1 MNNFLKLLPILLSA
15 VAFSAHGAL
24 IDFEDVAEGTVSTSI
39 VSNGFKFVANYGG
52 AIYVTGGS
60 SCAPP
65 CASNG
70 TRTLLAAGPLL
81 GYADRITVSRASGGE
96 FRLTSVDAAELFSA
110 PFLADGAV
118 QISYQ
123 GFTSGALVTTG
134 SLVLDQLVD
143 GPGGIPDFQTF
154 ALPGMVVDT
163 FVFTGLG
170 SFTGN
175 NGFTLD
181 NFVVD
186 LVGGPGPDPDPD
198 PDPDPEPGEVPEPG
212 SLALGA
218 LGIAGMLAARRRG
231 AGRAAACPQAA

>member
-1 MNNFLKLLPILLSA
+1 MNNLLKLLPILFSA
-15 VAFSAHGAL
+15 AAFSAHAAV
-24 IDFEDVAEGTVSTSI
+24 IDFDDIVEGTEATSV
-39 VSNGFKFVANYGG
+39 VSNGFKFMANYAG

-81 GYADRITVSRASGGE
+81 GYADQVTVSRAAGGD
-96 FRLTSVDAAELFSA
+96 FKLTSLDAAELFSA
-110 PFLADGAV
+110 PFLADGAA

-123 GFTSGALVTTG
+123 GFTDGVLVTSG
-134 SLVLDQLVD
+134 SLMLDQLVD
-143 GPGGIPDFQTF
+143 GPGGAADFQTF
-154 ALPGMVVDT
+154 AMPGMVVDT

-186 LVGGPGPDPDPD
+186 LLDGPGPDPD

-218 LGIAGMLAARRRG
+218 LGITGMALARRRG
-231 AGRAAACPQAA
+231 AGRAACPQAA

>member
-1 MNNFLKLLPILLSA
+1 MYNLLKLLPILVSA
-15 VAFSAHGAL
+15 VALSAQAAI
-24 IDFEDVAEGTVSTSI
+24 IDFEDVAEGTEGTSVI
-39 VSNGFKFVANYGG
+39 SNGFTFSANYGG
-52 AIYVTGGS
+52 AIYVTGGA

-81 GYADRITVSRASGGE
+81 GYADQVTVSRAAGGD
-96 FRLTSVDAAELFSA
+96 FRLTSIDAAELFSA
-110 PFLADGAV
+110 PFLADGAL

-123 GFTSGALVTTG
+123 GFNSGALVSSG

-143 GPGGIPDFQTF
+143 GPGGLPDFQTF
-154 ALPGMVVDT
+154 AMSGMVVDT

-181 NFVVD
+181 NLIVD

-198 PDPDPEPGEVPEPG
+198 PDPDPGEVPEPG
-212 SLALGA
+212 TLALGA
-218 LGIAGMLAARRRG
+218 LGIIGMSVARRR
-231 AGRAAACPQAA
+231 RATACPQTQ